1 MLRFAL
7 LEGLVYQVL
16 KTLVVQLR
24 LQLEMEYVFEEVH
37 LWHAVSLPSKVK
49 LMLIRKLYNSFVCLF
64 IEFSMF
70 DGIFTVLR
78 F

>member
-24 LQLEMEYVFEEVH
+24 VFEEVH

-64 IEFSMF
+64 IEF
-70 DGIFTVLR
+70 
-78 F
+78 